1 MKDIISI
8 GDFLSDYSFVEIL
21 VLIMIFILAVKESI
35 SLFDWAKARFRKA
48 SNKAYEE
55 KREHDKIEEEIEDL
69 NKFYDERQRI
79 DGNFE
84 RVDKKFEAM
93 AAKIEMLIESDK
105 EDIKSFITNQ
115 HHKFV
120 YEQEWIDDYSMECLE
135 KRYAIYEREH
145 GNSFVLGLM
154 NELRALPKRPP
165 QDVEHRYVGTA
176 EYVKKANE

>member
-8 GDFLSDYSFVEIL
+8 GDFLSDFTFVELLVFIIL
-21 VLIMIFILAVKESI
+21 FVLTIKEGI
-35 SLFDWAKARFRKA
+35 SLFDWFKARIHKI
-48 SNKAYEE
+48 SKKIYEE

-69 NKFYDERQRI
+69 NKFYEEKAI
-79 DGNFE
+79 
-84 RVDKKFEAM
+84 VDKGFEDAEKRFKKIE
-93 AAKIEMLIESDK
+93 ALIEMLIESDK
-105 EDIKSFITNQ
+105 EDIKSFITLQ

-165 QDVEHRYVGTA
+165 RDVEHRYVGTA

>member
-1 MKDIISI
+1 MKDVISI
-8 GDFLSDYSFVEIL
+8 GEYLSDYSFAEIL
-21 VLIMIFILAVKESI
+21 IFIIIFILAVKEGI

-48 SNKAYEE
+48 SKKAYEE
-55 KREHDKIEEEIEDL
+55 KRKHDKIEEEIEDL
-69 NKFYDERQRI
+69 NNEKKVF
-79 DGNFE
+79 
-84 RVDKKFEAM
+84 DKELQDADTRFKKIESS
-93 AAKIEMLIESDK
+93 IEMLIESDK
-105 EDIKSFITNQ
+105 EDIKSFITLQ

-165 QDVEHRYVGTA
+165 REVEHRYVGTA
-176 EYVKKANE
+176 EYIKKANE

>member
-1 MKDIISI
+1 MKDVISI
-8 GDFLSDYSFVEIL
+8 GEFLSDYSFAEIL
-21 VLIMIFILAVKESI
+21 VLIIIFILAVKESI

-55 KREHDKIEEEIEDL
+55 KREHDKIEEEIKDL
-69 NKFYDERQRI
+69 NKEKKVF
-79 DGNFE
+79 
-84 RVDKKFEAM
+84 DKEFQDADDRFKKIEAS
-93 AAKIEMLIESDK
+93 IEMLIESDK
-105 EDIKSFITNQ
+105 EDIKSFITLQ

-154 NELRALPKRPP
+154 NEVRALPKRPP
-165 QDVEHRYVGTA
+165 REVEHRYVGTA
-176 EYVKKANE
+176 EYIKKANE

>member
-8 GDFLSDYSFVEIL
+8 GDFLSDFTFIEIL
-21 VLIMIFILAVKESI
+21 VLIIIFVLAFKEGVF
-35 SLFDWAKARFRKA
+35 LFDWFKARIHKIT
-48 SNKAYEE
+48 KKTYEE

-69 NKFYDERQRI
+69 NKFYDEKAV
-79 DGNFE
+79 
-84 RVDKKFEAM
+84 VDKEFEEANQRFE
-93 AAKIEMLIESDK
+93 KIETLIEMLIESDK
-105 EDIKSFITNQ
+105 EDIKSFITLQ

-165 QDVEHRYVGTA
+165 REIEHRYVGTA
-176 EYVKKANE
+176 EYIKRANE